1 MSNVTVS
8 TESMNSNLRY
18 NLRFLLLSHSA
29 EEIHTTLRSIFQE
42 DYNFYRTLFAPV
54 PVPAPA
60 PAQVPV
66 PAPVPLAQFQVE
78 EPITSVSKLKS
89 DTKIRIVKKAVPEPE
104 VVPVPEANDR
114 ERKAQI
120 KKEQAEK
127 VAEKNAEIV
136 LKGVDPEKLLTKASL
151 KKWIETDNLTYTQI
165 ARDHVG
171 LSAEHI
177 ATVAKSFGFQSPIAK
192 KRAMIIAS
200 RR

>member
-42 DYNFYRTLFAPV
+42 DYNFYKTLFAPAPAPV
-54 PVPAPA
+54 SVPAPI
-60 PAQVPV
+60 
-66 PAPVPLAQFQVE
+66 PLAQFQVE
-78 EPITSVSKLKS
+78 EPITSVTKLKS
-89 DTKIRIVKKAVPEPE
+89 DTKIRIVKKTVPEPE
-104 VVPVPEANDR
+104 AVPEANDR

-127 VAEKNAEIV
+127 VAEKYAEIV
-136 LKGVDPEKLLTKASL
+136 SKGIDPENLLTKANL
-151 KKWIETDNLTYTQI
+151 KKWIENDNLTYTQI

-171 LSAEHI
+171 LSAENI
-177 ATVAKSFGFQSPIAK
+177 ASVAKSFGFQSPIAK

>member
-1 MSNVTVS
+1 
-8 TESMNSNLRY
+8 MNSNLRY

-42 DYNFYRTLFAPV
+42 DYNFYKTLFA
-54 PVPAPA
+54 PAPA
-60 PAQVPV
+60 PASVSV
-66 PAPVPLAQFQVE
+66 PAPIPLAQFQVE
-78 EPITSVSKLKS
+78 EPITSVTKLKS

-104 VVPVPEANDR
+104 AVPEVNDR

-127 VAEKNAEIV
+127 VAEKHAEIV
-136 LKGVDPEKLLTKASL
+136 SKGIDPENLLTKANL

-171 LSAEHI
+171 LSAENI
-177 ATVAKSFGFQSPIAK
+177 ASVAKSFGFQSPIAK